1 MQEATYEFD
10 PAELDGSQDDPEESV
25 TLDNWKPTPKT
36 HSFRAPSKWR
46 HEMNCRGLGY
56 MEPGLDEI
64 HKIRTY
70 LKNKISDLEIMDQFA
85 INADT
90 LTAIK
95 NNRYDPVDGILENQ
109 NQVLQ
114 RKCDLLEK
122 RIEDIKKKIKS
133 QVTTLCSDDLFA
145 KWIDERIMATVAS
158 AMEGM
163 SIR

>member
-10 PAELDGSQDDPEESV
+10 PAELDGSQDDLESEV

-36 HSFRAPSKWR
+36 HNFRTPSKWR
-46 HEMNCRGLGY
+46 NEMNCRGLGY

-64 HKIRTY
+64 HKIRVY
-70 LKNKISDLEIMDQFA
+70 LKNKISDLEIMDTFA

-90 LTAIK
+90 LSAIK
-95 NNRYDPVDGILENQ
+95 NNRYDPVDGMMENQ

-133 QVTTLCSDDLFA
+133 QVTILCSDALFVQ
-145 KWIDERIMATVAS
+145 WIDERIAATVAS

-163 SIR
+163 CLQ